1 MALGEEASNS
11 EFDGH
16 DDLVQTISRPGR
28 PPKNVSKATVKYLKA
43 SNFNRKGWGSRL
55 FSRILEVD

>member
-43 SNFNRKGWGSRL
+43 SNFNRKG
-55 FSRILEVD
+55 